1 MKVIKSILIAVV
13 LGIVYVG
20 IGLMKIDNI
29 KMSEILL
36 ANTMSGVEFYPQY
49 ISTFS
54 FEYIPIFVFQI
65 LFATNIYKHFCS
77 ASIYFFSRNANRIK
91 WYLKEVTNIY
101 LNSIIF
107 LTVICISEIL
117 FIYMFTTIKIDDGAV
132 IIAIYYIAIYS
143 IYLLSTTLAI
153 NIVSILFGSNIGFAI
168 VQGIVLLSVS
178 IFFILGN
185 YVKGNLIANLI
196 FPFHSSKI
204 NSINNLINIKSID
217 FDLNYSILYYLII
230 CIVVIVF
237 GGYVVEKYEFI
248 INNKEME

>member
-1 MKVIKSILIAVV
+1 
-13 LGIVYVG
+13 
-20 IGLMKIDNI
+20 
-29 KMSEILL
+29 
-36 ANTMSGVEFYPQY
+36 
-49 ISTFS
+49 
-54 FEYIPIFVFQI
+54 
-65 LFATNIYKHFCS
+65 
-77 ASIYFFSRNANRIK
+77 
-91 WYLKEVTNIY
+91 
-101 LNSIIF
+101 
-107 LTVICISEIL
+107 
-117 FIYMFTTIKIDDGAV
+117 
-132 IIAIYYIAIYS
+132 
-143 IYLLSTTLAI
+143 LAI

-185 YVKGNLIANLI
+185 YVKDNFITEKVKFLIKGNLIANLI

>member
-1 MKVIKSILIAVV
+1 M
-13 LGIVYVG
+13 
-20 IGLMKIDNI
+20 
-29 KMSEILL
+29 
-36 ANTMSGVEFYPQY
+36 
-49 ISTFS
+49 
-54 FEYIPIFVFQI
+54 
-65 LFATNIYKHFCS
+65 
-77 ASIYFFSRNANRIK
+77 
-91 WYLKEVTNIY
+91 
-101 LNSIIF
+101 
-107 LTVICISEIL
+107 
-117 FIYMFTTIKIDDGAV
+117 

-178 IFFILGN
+178 ILFILGN
-185 YVKGNLIANLI
+185 YVKDNFITEKVKFLIKGNLIANLI

>member
-65 LFATNIYKHFCS
+65 LF
-77 ASIYFFSRNANRIK
+77 
-91 WYLKEVTNIY
+91 VTNIY

-185 YVKGNLIANLI
+185 YVKDNFITEKVKFLIKGNLIANLI

>member
-1 MKVIKSILIAVV
+1 
-13 LGIVYVG
+13 
-20 IGLMKIDNI
+20 
-29 KMSEILL
+29 
-36 ANTMSGVEFYPQY
+36 
-49 ISTFS
+49 
-54 FEYIPIFVFQI
+54 
-65 LFATNIYKHFCS
+65 
-77 ASIYFFSRNANRIK
+77 
-91 WYLKEVTNIY
+91 
-101 LNSIIF
+101 
-107 LTVICISEIL
+107 
-117 FIYMFTTIKIDDGAV
+117 MFTTIKIDDGAV

-153 NIVSILFGSNIGFAI
+153 NIVSILFGSNIGFGV

-185 YVKGNLIANLI
+185 YVKDNFITEKVKFLIKGNLIANLI